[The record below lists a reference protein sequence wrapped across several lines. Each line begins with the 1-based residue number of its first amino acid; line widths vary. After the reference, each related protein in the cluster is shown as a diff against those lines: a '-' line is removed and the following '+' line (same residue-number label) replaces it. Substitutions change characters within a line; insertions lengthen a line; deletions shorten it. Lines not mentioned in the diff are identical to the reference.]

1 MNHLQKLN
9 KEQLKE
15 AIRELGRQKRYVRG
29 SRGNQLAIPVILQT
43 EDMVKQFAG
52 TGLIDSGC
60 TASCI
65 DIDLIKQHNIPTK
78 KLKVPLPVYNA
89 DGSLNSM
96 GKITDYVDM
105 RMTIL
110 DHSERISLAVTKI
123 GNPELFIGLDWLRNH
138 NPSIDW
144 TEAKISFDRCPDACG
159 YTADLQE
166 IESDESDER
175 EPQIQLNKD
184 EKLYVMDWDAYVQEG
199 QMAHQLNK
207 VSTKGKEMELVNEY
221 I

>member
-1 MNHLQKLN
+1 MRSQRK
-9 KEQLKE
+9 
-15 AIRELGRQKRYVRG
+15 A
-29 SRGNQLAIPVILQT
+29 
-43 EDMVKQFAG
+43 
-52 TGLIDSGC
+52 
-60 TASCI
+60 
-65 DIDLIKQHNIPTK
+65 TK
-78 KLKVPLPVYNA
+78 K
-89 DGSLNSM
+89 
-96 GKITDYVDM
+96 
-105 RMTIL
+105 
-110 DHSERISLAVTKI
+110 

-184 EKLYVMDWDAYVQEG
+184 EKLYVMGWDAYVQEG
-199 QMAHQLNK
+199 QMVHRLNK
-207 VSTKGKEMELVNEY
+207 VSTKGKEMELVDEY